1 MELSVLENFKWHRWL
16 TSSFFGTALVCSD
29 WSTNHLPNFKKGR
42 ERGWEW
48 DRPWAL
54 QTRVSSWEREGQ
66 YRQRA
71 GKCQSKGSLK
81 YQTEQG
87 VCNHQWV
94 VTGNSRFQ
102 QDWNYPS
109 KKKKTQIITLPPLP
123 ATIKTWQLLSIR
135 QQRYQVLRHTYLN
148 ISLVRIHLIKVY
160 I

>member
-71 GKCQSKGSLK
+71 GKCQSRGSLK

-109 KKKKTQIITLPPLP
+109 KKNNPNHHSTPTASSHQHM
-123 ATIKTWQLLSIR
+123 AA
-135 QQRYQVLRHTYLN
+135 LRHQATGVP
-148 ISLVRIHLIKVY
+148 STKTHLS
-160 I
+160 